1 MSLSTSTRSAR
12 FNLGFFGLRNAGKS
26 SLMNAFSNQEISI
39 VSPVKGTTTDPVF
52 KTMEILPIGPV
63 TLIDTPGL
71 DDEGELGEMRIKRAK
86 DILKRIDGAILVVDS
101 EKGKGKEDEALLEQF
116 RKLSIPY
123 VIAYNKSDLANGK
136 YDDGIMVSAR
146 TGEGVDE
153 LKRIVSTFE
162 KEGNDKKIV
171 SDLFP
176 KKSVYILVT
185 PIDDAAPKGRMILP
199 QQQVIRDVLDSDS
212 IAIVLKESE
221 LEEGIRK
228 IGKENIAIVITDSQ
242 AFSYVLSVVP
252 DDVLLTSFSILMAR
266 YKGFL
271 QTAVEG
277 ARKIMD
283 LKEGDEILMAEGCTH
298 HRQCGDIGRDKIPN
312 LIKKVTGKNFKY
324 SFSSGVGYP
333 EDMGNIKLVIHCGG
347 CMLLEKEV
355 QNRMKR
361 TLESGIP
368 FTNYGTML
376 AYLNGILKRSLE
388 LFPDIAALIDG

>member
-1 MSLSTSTRSAR
+1 
-12 FNLGFFGLRNAGKS
+12 
-26 SLMNAFSNQEISI
+26 
-39 VSPVKGTTTDPVF
+39 
-52 KTMEILPIGPV
+52 
-63 TLIDTPGL
+63 
-71 DDEGELGEMRIKRAK
+71 
-86 DILKRIDGAILVVDS
+86 
-101 EKGKGKEDEALLEQF
+101 
-116 RKLSIPY
+116 
-123 VIAYNKSDLANGK
+123 
-136 YDDGIMVSAR
+136 MVSAR

-242 AFSYVLSVVP
+242 AFSYVSSVVP

>member
-146 TGEGVDE
+146 TGEGVEE

-242 AFSYVLSVVP
+242 AFSYVSSVVP

-271 QTAVEG
+271 QTAVKG

-361 TLESGIP
+361 TLESEIP

>member
-146 TGEGVDE
+146 TGEGVEE

-242 AFSYVLSVVP
+242 AFSYVSSVVP

-271 QTAVEG
+271 ETAVEG

>member
-242 AFSYVLSVVP
+242 AFSYVSSVVP

-271 QTAVEG
+271 QTAVKG

>member
-242 AFSYVLSVVP
+242 AFSYVSSVVP

>member
-123 VIAYNKSDLANGK
+123 VIAYNKSDLANRK

-242 AFSYVLSVVP
+242 AFSYVSSVVP

-271 QTAVEG
+271 ETAVEG